1 MAAGGAAATQR
12 ARARAR
18 AGAYAPQD
26 APTDMRARAR
36 ACARAQAG
44 ADLLLDTPLF
54 GAHTT
59 GVDGLWAGLPLL
71 TAPGDSLPARV
82 AAALALAGGTP
93 LPFRA
98 RGQPACAG
106 EGGWDSQGGAG
117 GMVVVV
123 SVGDRP
129 CAALRCWKRVR
140 ADGRVEAFGCSESR
154 AARAECGAG
163 QVVWTGRVGR
173 AGL

>member
-1 MAAGGAAATQR
+1 
-12 ARARAR
+12 
-18 AGAYAPQD
+18 
-26 APTDMRARAR
+26 MRARAR

-93 LPFRA
+93 PFPCQRVA
-98 RGQPACAG
+98 GVCGRGWLG
-106 EGGWDSQGGAG
+106 
-117 GMVVVV
+117 
-123 SVGDRP
+123 
-129 CAALRCWKRVR
+129 
-140 ADGRVEAFGCSESR
+140 F
-154 AARAECGAG
+154 
-163 QVVWTGRVGR
+163 VGR
-173 AGL
+173 GGRDGGGCECRG